1 MHPLKRAWV
10 SLFQPSPSLS
20 RRCSFLFHQTS
31 HPLPFSLFL
40 HATDAA
46 NLAVEFDN
54 SKNWPEAVKHYAIAA
69 QYFLLVVKYN
79 KNPAMVSQ
87 LKTSAVQYCKRAEE
101 IKQQLNSKEQAG
113 DGNQIT
119 KSKSGKGQSASRD
132 DEAEALKASL
142 GGAILE
148 EKPNVKWDDVAGLEG
163 AKDALK
169 EAVILPVKFPQ
180 FFTGKRKPWSGI
192 LLYGPP
198 GTGKSYLAK
207 AVATEADATF
217 FSVSSSDLVS
227 KWMGESERL
236 VNGLFQ
242 LARERAP
249 SIIFIDEIDAL
260 CSTRGEGESEAA
272 RRIKTEFLV
281 QMQGVGKDDG
291 KRVLLLGAT
300 NLPYSLDQA
309 VRRRFDKRIYIPLPE
324 SSPRAKMFKIHLG
337 DTPNELTGADF
348 EELGVKTEGFSG
360 SDIATLVKDVL
371 FQPVRKTQEAT
382 HFKPLKGKD
391 GKEYLLPCSPGDAG
405 AIPAT
410 LQELADQNLADKV
423 QPPMITKSDFE
434 KVLLRARPTVS
445 TRDLETYEN
454 FTKEFGEEG

>member
-1 MHPLKRAWV
+1 MGDESIKKGM
-10 SLFQPSPSLS
+10 
-20 RRCSFLFHQTS
+20 
-31 HPLPFSLFL
+31 
-40 HATDAA
+40 DAA
-46 NLAVEFDN
+46 KLAVESDN
-54 SKNWPEAVKHYAIAA
+54 AKNWDEAIKNYIIAA
-69 QYFLLVVKYN
+69 QYFELVVKYN
-79 KNPAMVSQ
+79 KNPSMVNN
-87 LKTSAVQYCKRAEE
+87 LKNSAIQYCIRAEDL
-101 IKQQLNSKEQAG
+101 KQLVKSKDQAAG
-113 DGNQIT
+113 DGNQFT
-119 KSKSGKGQSASRD
+119 KSKSGKGGQSRD
-132 DEAEALKASL
+132 DEADALKASL

-207 AVATEADATF
+207 AVATEADSTF

-242 LARERAP
+242 LAREKAP

-324 SSPRAKMFKIHLG
+324 SSARANMFKIHLG
-337 DTPNELTGADF
+337 DTPNELTAADF
-348 EELGVKTEGFSG
+348 EELGAKTEGFSG

-423 QPPMITKSDFE
+423 QPPMIIKSDFE

-454 FTKEFGEEG
+454 FTREFGEEG